1 MKILVFCPT
10 APRLEAEVVNAIFN
24 QEGVEFYDVMF
35 TRDNPYEYQYQRVYK
50 NIQLNYEKMRR
61 IALSENYQKV
71 WIVESDTIPPKD
83 ALKKMLEV
91 DAPVVSALYAL
102 RHGEP
107 VPNLMRAGKT
117 ASIGET
123 LKWPEIFDSNDIVI
137 DVSGGCMGCLL
148 VDRSI
153 LEHFSFED
161 ECNKSAPDVPF
172 MEYCWSHKIQ
182 QKARLDVVCGH
193 VKPDG
198 LVLIPSAENI
208 QGYVKVTKERSHLI
222 IDPICIESEVLN

>member
-10 APRLEAEVVNAIFN
+10 APRLEPEVVNAIFN

-35 TRDNPYEYQYQRVYK
+35 TRDNPYEYEFNQVYR
-50 NIQLNYEKMRR
+50 NIQLNYEKMKRVVLNEGY
-61 IALSENYQKV
+61 AKV

-107 VPNLMRAGKT
+107 IPNLMRAGKNMPGT
-117 ASIGET
+117 GEALT
-123 LKWPEIFDSNDIVI
+123 WEEVFTSENIV

-148 VDRSI
+148 VDRSV
-153 LEHFSFED
+153 LENFSFED
-161 ECNKSAPDVPF
+161 ENNRSAPDVPF
-172 MEYCWSHKIQ
+172 MQFCWSKKIP

-193 VKPDG
+193 KKRTGETIWPD
-198 LVLIPSAENI
+198 P
-208 QGYVKVTKERSHLI
+208 K
-222 IDPICIESEVLN
+222 SEKGWRLN